1 MLRSRSFMRLTMRVS
16 LPHLGHAVDFVVS
29 MTFLRS
35 AVFAIFAIQFSPDRN
50 VPPAVTA
57 GVLPGNWEV
66 FSLSNR
72 WTTNESPAKST
83 QRDQTAAEAML
94 CTRL

>member
-1 MLRSRSFMRLTMRVS
+1 MRLTMRVS

-29 MTFLRS
+29 MTFFRS

-50 VPPAVTA
+50 LPLAQGLRFYLGIGEYQEALDRRQPGPTRIGPA
-57 GVLPGNWEV
+57 
-66 FSLSNR
+66 R
-72 WTTNESPAKST
+72 ST
-83 QRDQTAAEAML
+83 RAEAVH